1 LKAAGVVPQ
10 GKRGPHAF
18 RHAKAA
24 ALLRSAV
31 PLKVIGDVLG
41 HRSATATMA
50 YLKLD
55 VEQLRGIALEVPR
68 AKP

>member
-1 LKAAGVVPQ
+1 VPR

-24 ALLRSAV
+24 SLLRSAV
-31 PLKVIGDVLG
+31 PLKVIGDVLA
-41 HRSATATMA
+41 HRSAVSTMA

-55 VEQLRGIALEVPR
+55 LEQLRGIALDIPR
-68 AKP
+68 TRQ